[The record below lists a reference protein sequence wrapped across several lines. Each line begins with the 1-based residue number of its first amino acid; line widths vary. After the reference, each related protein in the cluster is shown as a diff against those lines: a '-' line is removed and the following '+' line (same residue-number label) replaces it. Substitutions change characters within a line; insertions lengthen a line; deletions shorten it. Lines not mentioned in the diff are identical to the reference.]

1 MVEAEGSKLQGYFC
15 LYMEFEASMVYVIFH
30 LYKKMVGAGEMAHQ
44 VKHLLALGED
54 LGLTPITHM
63 SASIHL

>member
-1 MVEAEGSKLQGYFC
+1 
-15 LYMEFEASMVYVIFH
+15 MVYVIFH
-30 LYKKMVGAGEMAHQ
+30 LYKKKMVGAGEMAQQ